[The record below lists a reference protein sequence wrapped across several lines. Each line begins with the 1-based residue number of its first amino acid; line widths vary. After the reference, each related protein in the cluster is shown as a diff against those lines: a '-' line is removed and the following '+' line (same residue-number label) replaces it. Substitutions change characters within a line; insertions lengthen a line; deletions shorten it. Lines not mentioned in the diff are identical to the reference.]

1 MKDRVT
7 IDIHLKNGGKI
18 DLIWFLVFRITQR
31 YLENYEAFCK
41 DEKFEKKE
49 VLIKGDWICE
59 GCSFHNFKSR
69 ETCLKC
75 SKNKK

>member
-49 VLIKGDWICE
+49 I
-59 GCSFHNFKSR
+59 SFEEIF
-69 ETCLKC
+69 
-75 SKNKK
+75 

>member
-1 MKDRVT
+1 MKDKVT

-31 YLENYEAFCK
+31 YLENYEVFCK

-49 VLIKGDWICE
+49 ISFEEIFEKHVNRHIK
-59 GCSFHNFKSR
+59 
-69 ETCLKC
+69 
-75 SKNKK
+75 

>member
-41 DEKFEKKE
+41 DEKFEKKRD
-49 VLIKGDWICE
+49 I
-59 GCSFHNFKSR
+59 F
-69 ETCLKC
+69 
-75 SKNKK
+75 